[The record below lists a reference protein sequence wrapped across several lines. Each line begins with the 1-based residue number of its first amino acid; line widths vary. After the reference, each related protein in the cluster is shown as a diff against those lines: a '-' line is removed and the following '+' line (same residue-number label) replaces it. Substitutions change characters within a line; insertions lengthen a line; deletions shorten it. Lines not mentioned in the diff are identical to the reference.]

1 MEVIKMEQTLVKIL
15 GEKDV
20 DVTQLSEENIS
31 EYLQASNTVDLL
43 TKLVVDPF
51 KEHAKSLGDG
61 EVYTAKGV
69 TISVN
74 ESRTAKKMSDKNV
87 LDSLERTLTTM
98 STMNDHGKQIEGVRR
113 FGDTVAV
120 DALYLSELM
129 NQWEDISIGESVKVT
144 VTYKGKGVKKIA
156 NDGKGDLVA
165 VGMDLKGYDLTD
177 SEEITDAQAKV
188 YLAACQ
194 QVKDLNK
201 TVVNPFEAAFK
212 DNAQSDPKRTV
223 FDNQSYGGL
232 IVQVKAVPRDEPQY
246 GTIKEKL
253 GEALQAYSVMGEEN
267 CDEQIT
273 FFNDTLT
280 EPRTYVAIDALQKEI
295 IAAKDDTQVKYK
307 REVSILY
314 APQKAIVLTES

>member
-15 GEKDV
+15 GENDV

-51 KEHAKSLGDG
+51 KEHAKSMGTG
-61 EVYTAKGV
+61 EVYSSEGV

-74 ESRTAKKMSDKNV
+74 ESRTAKKMSDKGV

-98 STMNDHGKQIEGVRR
+98 NTMNDHGKQIEGVRR

-129 NQWEDISIGESVKVT
+129 NQWEDISICESVKVT

-165 VGMDLKGYDLTD
+165 VGMDLKGYDLTN
-177 SEEITDAQAKV
+177 SGEITDAQAKV

-201 TVVNPFEAAFK
+201 TVVSPFEAAFK

-253 GEALQAYSVMGEEN
+253 GGLLQAYSVTGEEN
-267 CDEQIT
+267 CDQERT
-273 FFNDTLT
+273 FFNDALT
-280 EPRTYVAIDALQKEI
+280 EPRTYVSIDALKSDIAEAKEN
-295 IAAKDDTQVKYK
+295 TELKYR
-307 REVSILY
+307 REVNVLY
-314 APQKAIVLTES
+314 APQKAIVLTKS